1 MTISY
6 KYTITSVDETTKTM
20 EISYEADGYPTM
32 IASGRLPYEGETIE
46 YVVSLYSP
54 VRIWENMVK
63 THVVPEVGTS
73 GTIVPI
79 QYVSPPETVI
89 VTVPVQEV

>member
-1 MTISY
+1 MTITY
-6 KYTITSVDETTKTM
+6 KYTIISVDEATKTM

-32 IASGRLPYEGETIE
+32 TASGQLPYEGETIE
-46 YVVSLYSP
+46 AVVSLYSP
-54 VRIWENMVK
+54 VRIWEDMTK
-63 THVVPEVGTS
+63 THAVPTVGTS

-79 QYVSPPETVI
+79 RYVQPTEPVI

>member
-6 KYTITSVDETTKTM
+6 KYTIISVDEATKTM

-32 IASGRLPYEGETIE
+32 MASGRLPYNGETIE
-46 YVVSLYSP
+46 AVVSMYSP
-54 VRIWENMVK
+54 VRIWEDMTK
-63 THVVPEVGTS
+63 THVVPTVGTS
-73 GTIVPI
+73 GTIVPL
-79 QYVSPPETVI
+79 QYVPPPEPVI